1 MIDEKLFNELL
12 LSREER
18 SYKQQE
24 IIERYPYTLI
34 SFTLNIPGIIKDKPL
49 YRRVH
54 KTGVEEILKAIRDK
68 GYKIEYREERNK
80 VTGSEAFISIH
91 EESEKIKRITVE
103 IEDNHPLGRLFD
115 IDVFDK
121 NYEQMSRRDFG
132 HGSRKCLV
140 CENDA
145 KECAVGRRHSYEEL
159 IERVESMALNY
170 YENNR

>member
-1 MIDEKLFNELL
+1 MTDEKLFNELL

-18 SYKQQE
+18 AYRQQE
-24 IIERYPYTLI
+24 ILEKYPYTLI

-54 KTGVEEILKAIRDK
+54 KTGVEEILKSIGDR
-68 GYKIEYREERNK
+68 GYKIEYMEERNK
-80 VTGSEAFISIH
+80 VTGSEAFISID
-91 EESEKIKRITVE
+91 EESEKIKRIAVE
-103 IEDNHPLGRLFD
+103 IEDNHTLGRIFD

-121 NYEQMSRRDFG
+121 SYEQMSRRDFG
-132 HGSRKCLV
+132 YSSRKCLV

-159 IERVESMALNY
+159 IEWIERMAVNY
-170 YENNR
+170 YEYDR